1 MRATPLSA
9 LANRRAATGGATSVR
24 SGVLLDLEN
33 LAALVHA
40 GLQVEVV
47 RTAQFAGILVFGVGR
62 LLERVGGTA
71 HATPRRRCFSSRNGH
86 IGGPCRVV
94 WSSSQS
100 GRPGACGAGEMTNEA
115 ALITERACQ
124 S

>member
-24 SGVLLDLEN
+24 SGVLLGLEN

-47 RTAQFAGILVFGVGR
+47 RTAQFARILVFGVGR

-71 HATPRRRCFSSRNGH
+71 HATPRWRGLSSRNGH
-86 IGGPCRVV
+86 IEVLAGL
-94 WSSSQS
+94 S
-100 GRPGACGAGEMTNEA
+100 GRRPVPDGPALA
-115 ALITERACQ
+115 ARAK
-124 S
+124 